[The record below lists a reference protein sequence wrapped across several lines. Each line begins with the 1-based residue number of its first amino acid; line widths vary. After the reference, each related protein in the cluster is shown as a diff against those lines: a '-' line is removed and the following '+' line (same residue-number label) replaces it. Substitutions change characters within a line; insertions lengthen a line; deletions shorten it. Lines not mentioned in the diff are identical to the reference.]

1 MLILH
6 HLDPLDI
13 HAAKAFRLQVKE
25 RLYRFNFVGIC
36 ISMPTIVLIYF
47 KEILAQLEK
56 QERHDKLEETFQIVR
71 DDYQRIL
78 KMAGYA

>member
-1 MLILH
+1 
-6 HLDPLDI
+6 
-13 HAAKAFRLQVKE
+13 
-25 RLYRFNFVGIC
+25 
-36 ISMPTIVLIYF
+36 MPTIVLIYF